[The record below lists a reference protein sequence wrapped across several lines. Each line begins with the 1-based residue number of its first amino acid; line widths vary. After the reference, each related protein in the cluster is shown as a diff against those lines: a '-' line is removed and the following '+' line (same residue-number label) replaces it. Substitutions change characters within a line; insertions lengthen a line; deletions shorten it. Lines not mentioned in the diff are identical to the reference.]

1 MILPG
6 LISIAFYR
14 KRPGL
19 GGIALGLALTVGL
32 SAGLG
37 YISPGGPLGAE
48 GSVLVAILGGVLL
61 YFAVLAYLYLVYY
74 PKHPTRSSG
83 ASPARDP

>member
-19 GGIALGLALTVGL
+19 GGVALGLALTVVL
-32 SAGLG
+32 SGALG
-37 YISPGGPLGAE
+37 YISPGGPLGVE
-48 GSVLVAILGGVLL
+48 GSVLFAILGGALL

-74 PKHPTRSSG
+74 PKHPTG
-83 ASPARDP
+83 PGGTSPARHA